1 MYHCSV
7 KQTGKGGAEIRVD
20 LEVSLMDGRSRVEE
34 SSAFGAI
41 ARYRWSASH

>member
-34 SSAFGAI
+34 SSAFGGI